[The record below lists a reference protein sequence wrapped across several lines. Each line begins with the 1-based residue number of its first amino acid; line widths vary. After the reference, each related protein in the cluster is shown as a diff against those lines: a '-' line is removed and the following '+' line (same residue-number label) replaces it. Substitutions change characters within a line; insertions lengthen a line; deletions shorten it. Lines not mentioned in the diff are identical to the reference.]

1 MRRGGKVPKEGR
13 VLPTAPRRATVIGVV
28 AWSLL
33 GGLGPWATPGHA
45 APPKEGTT
53 TLVLV
58 GTTDVHGH
66 VESKA
71 EMLRL
76 AGGETVAVERGGAA
90 LFGGYLANLRA
101 RYPGHVVLV
110 DSGDMMQGM
119 LVSNLGEGQ
128 VMMRAMN
135 ALGYAAAAVGNH
147 EFDFGPAGPASMPA
161 KPEDDPRGAIKA
173 RLREARF
180 PWLSCNIVTEDG
192 KPLAPGV
199 KPFTLIEV
207 DGVRVGLVG
216 GTSEDTPHTTLL
228 PNLVGLRVE
237 PLAPAVIRA
246 AAAARMA
253 GATVVVVLVHAG
265 GQCHRFDQ
273 PGGLADPASC
283 DNESEVFRLAR
294 ALATAGDASRVDA
307 IFGGHTHQGV
317 AGVVAGIPVV
327 QAFDYGR
334 AFSRID
340 LTVDRRTGRVA
351 PGGFVIHPLTE
362 VCAQVT
368 DEVASCAPSRARG
381 RQVVPARYEG
391 RPVLP
396 DAKVQGVIAAD
407 VQKVVEL
414 RERRVGV
421 RLETPIGRTSLRAES
436 PLGHLVADLIREA
449 THADVAMTN
458 GGGLRADLPAGE
470 LTYGTLFE
478 TLPFDNRLA
487 TIQMS
492 GAELRALMTRNLMG
506 SKGVLNVS
514 GMRVEA
520 RCEGEKLVVL
530 LRREDGQS
538 IDDAGRY
545 LVGTNDF
552 LALGGD
558 DFGGTLAKLPAEAVH
573 IDAAG
578 PPLRDVVAA
587 ALGRRGGTL
596 RADDP
601 RLAIP
606 RMTLPGARPIRCGGL
621 APAPAQA
628 NPTEQHG
635 PGAQPA
641 QPAPPPATPPPLVP
655 SSAPTSASPPAPPV
669 RR

>member
-1 MRRGGKVPKEGR
+1 
-13 VLPTAPRRATVIGVV
+13 
-28 AWSLL
+28 
-33 GGLGPWATPGHA
+33 
-45 APPKEGTT
+45 
-53 TLVLV
+53 VLV

-135 ALGYAAAAVGNH
+135 VLGYAAAAVGNH
-147 EFDFGPAGPASMPA
+147 EFDFGPAGPAAMPA

-173 RLREARF
+173 RLREAHF

-207 DGVRVGLVG
+207 DGVRIGLVG

-246 AAAARMA
+246 AAAARAA
-253 GATVVVVLVHAG
+253 GATVVVALVHAG

-283 DNESEVFRLAR
+283 ENDSEVFRLAR
-294 ALATAGDASRVDA
+294 ALAAAGEASRVDA

-340 LTVDRRTGRVA
+340 LTVERRTGRVV
-351 PGGFVIHPLTE
+351 PGGVVIQPLTE
-362 VCAQVT
+362 ICAQVT

-391 RPVLP
+391 RPVVP
-396 DAKVQGVIAAD
+396 DAKVQAVIAAD

-414 RERRVGV
+414 RERRVGI
-421 RLETPIGRTSLRAES
+421 RLETPIGRTSSRAES
-436 PLGHLVADLIREA
+436 PLGHLVADVIREA
-449 THADVAMTN
+449 THADVGMTN

-470 LTYGTLFE
+470 LTYGSLFE

-487 TIQMS
+487 TLRMS
-492 GAELRALMTRNLMG
+492 GVALRALLGRNLMG
-506 SKGVLNVS
+506 NKGVLNVS
-514 GMRVEA
+514 GVRVEA

-530 LRREDGQS
+530 LRREDGQPLE
-538 IDDAGRY
+538 DAGSY
-545 LVGTNDF
+545 LVGVNDF

-558 DFGGTLAKLPAEAVH
+558 DFGGTLAALPADAVH

-578 PPLRDVVAA
+578 PTLRDVVAM

-596 RADDP
+596 RADEP
-601 RLAIP
+601 RLATP
-606 RMTLPGARPIRCGGL
+606 RMMLPGPRPILCGG
-621 APAPAQA
+621 
-628 NPTEQHG
+628 G
-635 PGAQPA
+635 SPGAGNPGEVHGAQ
-641 QPAPPPATPPPLVP
+641 QPAPHPAASSPSPSP
-655 SSAPTSASPPAPPV
+655 SSAPPPVPPV